1 MKRAW
6 HQRVKRL
13 PREDRTS
20 EGVVF
25 DSKAEMLRWQE
36 LQMLER
42 AGVIVNLQRQ
52 LIMPLVIGGQQV
64 RIRSERYKH
73 GRACIYTVDFSYREN
88 GQRVYEESKGHDDP
102 CSRLR
107 RAVVEAIYGIEIRV
121 TGAAAKHTPPTPQE
135 APTEPTR
142 TRIGRRVTS

>member
-6 HQRVKRL
+6 HQRAKRL

-20 EGVVF
+20 DDIVF

-52 LIMPLVIGGQQV
+52 LIMPLVIGRQQV
-64 RIRSERYKH
+64 RIRSGRYYKN
-73 GRACIYTVDFSYREN
+73 GRACIYTADFSYIEN
-88 GQRVYEESKGHDDP
+88 GYRVIEESKGHDDP

-121 TGAAAKHTPPTPQE
+121 TGAAAKHTPPARRSKAT
-135 APTEPTR
+135 TR
-142 TRIGRRVTS
+142 SSSVA